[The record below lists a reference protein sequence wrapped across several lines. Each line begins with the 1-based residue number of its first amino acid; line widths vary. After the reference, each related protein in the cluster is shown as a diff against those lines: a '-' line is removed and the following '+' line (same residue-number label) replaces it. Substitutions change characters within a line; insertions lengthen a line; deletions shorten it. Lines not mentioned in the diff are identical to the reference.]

1 MMKKKRSKGIIIAS
15 FILILMGLISVYYLI
30 NLLRVIII
38 KPTQF
43 TIADYFFTIYG
54 FYPYHSYL
62 IRSIPMHSFI
72 CLSFGIGLL
81 MLKNWIRMGLI
92 IYFSID
98 IVIPTI
104 ITATGFFLSLYS
116 KQSFELNILAEL
128 RQVLFPL
135 IYVYY
140 FTRPKVKEMFR

>member
-1 MMKKKRSKGIIIAS
+1 
-15 FILILMGLISVYYLI
+15 
-30 NLLRVIII
+30 
-38 KPTQF
+38 
-43 TIADYFFTIYG
+43 
-54 FYPYHSYL
+54 
-62 IRSIPMHSFI
+62 MHSFI